1 MLEDD
6 DNINLEYN
14 KTTYLDLA
22 RSPVP
27 PTAIWIKKLLLCV
40 KIFDFHNKFCAISF
54 AAAATS
60 FVVGAH
66 WVGQIYMPTVKTADV
81 CLIKWIYGASR
92 YKNTSLVGFML
103 GVQHGVASWVDPEK
117 LGSWFNIMECWAGV
131 VCTRCLLS
139 TNLIVHVLYWK
150 EALRGES

>member
-14 KTTYLDLA
+14 KTTYLA
-22 RSPVP
+22 RARIPVP
-27 PTAIWIKKLLLCV
+27 PTTIWIKKLLLCV
-40 KIFDFHNKFCAISF
+40 KIFDFFNKLCLISS
-54 AAAATS
+54 AAATR

-66 WVGQIYMPTVKTADV
+66 WVGHVYMPTVKTADE

-103 GVQHGVASWVDPEK
+103 SVQHGVASWVDPEK
-117 LGSWFNIMECWAGV
+117 LGSWLKIIECWAGV
-131 VCTRCLLS
+131 VCTRCPLS